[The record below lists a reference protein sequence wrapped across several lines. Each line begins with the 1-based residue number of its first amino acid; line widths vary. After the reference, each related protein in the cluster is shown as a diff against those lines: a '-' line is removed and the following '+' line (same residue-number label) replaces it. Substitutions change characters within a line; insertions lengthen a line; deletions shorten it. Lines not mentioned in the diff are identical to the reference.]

1 MVEKQ
6 QVSVNINLGE
16 ELFFC
21 DSVAI
26 MHSPAKFV
34 IDFKQ
39 TSPRIDQIDNK
50 TQQTIVV
57 RHNAVIMDPELAKTF
72 LQLLETNIKNYEK
85 QFQKIKVQQAPKEQ
99 AKSVVSSETADS
111 TRYIG

>member
-6 QVSVNINLGE
+6 ISVSVNPGD

-34 IDFKQ
+34 IDLKQ
-39 TSPRIDQIDNK
+39 TSPRIDQIDNR
-50 TQQTIVV
+50 TQQTLIV

-72 LQLLETNIKNYEK
+72 LQLLETNVKNYEK
-85 QFQKIKVQQAPKEQ
+85 QFGRIKLPQAQKEQ